1 VSALPEA
8 SLQESLR
15 VVFLGVLPA
24 VSRGLFSPRPK
35 VTKLLTSVDA
45 DRRTVEAL
53 QEIKRKH
60 PGQGVKLLGGRIVV
74 LWGPDAIRELL
85 EQSADV
91 YDSGSG
97 AKGKGMQH
105 FQPDALTLSHGEEW
119 RDRRGFTES
128 VLATSERVH
137 PCGGRF
143 AKVAAEEVD
152 ALRLGSTLDW
162 SDFERLF
169 DRLTLRVIFGDRAR
183 GDQELTEL
191 LETLMSEANRIVGL
205 SRGDTFYELYG
216 GLEKQL
222 RDPEP
227 DSLLARFADAP
238 HTDRTRVVHQIPH
251 WMFAMRDTLATNTY
265 RALAAIA
272 AQPEIERR
280 VLEELEGKD
289 LLDPAALDGLT
300 YLEGC
305 LQEAMRLWP
314 TTPLLARETTRDST
328 LAGEQVDE
336 GAQVMLLNVFNHRDP
351 DAAPDIDQMN
361 PERWTA
367 SERDAR
373 FNHLSGGSQYCP
385 GIPLVLLLGKAVLA
399 QLFGRYH
406 VQLREPALP
415 EGGDLP
421 HMLDAFAIRFGI
433 APREV

>member
-1 VSALPEA
+1 VSSLPEA
-8 SLQESLR
+8 SVAESLR

-35 VTKLLTSVDA
+35 VTRLLTSVDA

-53 QEIKRKH
+53 AEIRRKH

-74 LWGPDAIRELL
+74 LWGPDAIKEVL
-85 EQSADV
+85 EQSADA

-119 RDRRGFTES
+119 QDRRRFTES
-128 VLATSERVH
+128 VLATSEHVH
-137 PCGGRF
+137 PDAERF
-143 AKVAAEEVD
+143 LAVASEEVE

-162 SDFERLF
+162 NDFERLF

-191 LETLMSEANRIVGL
+191 LEKLMSEANRLVGL
-205 SRGDTFYELYG
+205 SHGDDYYELYG

-227 DSLLARFADAP
+227 GSLVARFADAP
-238 HTDRTRVVHQIPH
+238 QSDTTRVVHQLPH
-251 WMFAMRDTLATNTY
+251 WMFAMRDTLATNVY

-280 VLEELEGKD
+280 VLEELAQAD
-289 LLDPAALDGLT
+289 VNDPSQIDGLS

-314 TTPLLARETTRDST
+314 TTPLLARETTRET
-328 LAGEQVDE
+328 TVAGDEVDE
-336 GAQVMLLNVFNHRDP
+336 GAQVMMLNVFNHRDP
-351 DAAPDIDQMN
+351 ETAPDIDRMV
-361 PERWTA
+361 PERE
-367 SERDAR
+367 SDVR
-373 FNHLSGGSQYCP
+373 FNHLSGGSQNCP
-385 GIPLVLLLGKAVLA
+385 GGPLVSLLGKAVLA
-399 QLFGRYH
+399 QFFTRYRM
-406 VQLREPALP
+406 QLREPQLP
-415 EGGDLP
+415 SEGDMP
-421 HMLDAFAIRFGI
+421 NMLDAFAIRFGV
-433 APREV
+433 APREL

>member
-15 VVFLGVLPA
+15 VVFLGLLPA

-45 DRRTVEAL
+45 DRRTVETL

-119 RDRRGFTES
+119 RDRREFTES

-137 PCGGRF
+137 PFGGRF

-162 SDFERLF
+162 GDFERLF

-205 SRGDTFYELYG
+205 SRGDSFYELYG

-227 DSLLARFADAP
+227 DSLLARFTDAP
-238 HTDRTRVVHQIPH
+238 HSDRTRVVHQIPH

-265 RALAAIA
+265 RALAAVA
-272 AQPEIERR
+272 AQPEIETR
-280 VLEELEGKD
+280 VLEELEGRD
-289 LLDPAALDGLT
+289 LLDPAELDGLT

-314 TTPLLARETTRDST
+314 TTPLLAREATRDST

-336 GAQVMLLNVFNHRDP
+336 GSQVMLLNVFNHRDP
-351 DAAPDIDQMN
+351 DVAPDIDRMN
-361 PERWTA
+361 PERWA
-367 SERDAR
+367 DSERDPR

-406 VQLREPALP
+406 VQLREPELP

>member
-8 SLQESLR
+8 SLPESLR
-15 VVFLGVLPA
+15 VVFLGLLPA

-35 VTKLLTSVDA
+35 VTRLLTSIDA
-45 DRRTVEAL
+45 DRRAVEAL

-74 LWGPDAIRELL
+74 LWGPDAIREVL
-85 EQSADV
+85 ERSADV
-91 YDSGSG
+91 FDSGSG
-97 AKGKGMQH
+97 AKGKGMRH
-105 FQPDALTLSHGEEW
+105 FQPEALTLSHGEEW
-119 RDRRGFTES
+119 RDRREFTES

-137 PCGGRF
+137 PFGERF
-143 AKVAAEEVD
+143 VRVATEEVE

-191 LETLMSEANRIVGL
+191 LETLMSEANRLVGL
-205 SRGDTFYELYG
+205 SRNDSFYELYG

-238 HTDRTRVVHQIPH
+238 HTDRTRIVHQIPH

-272 AQPEIERR
+272 AQPEVERR

-289 LLDPAALDGLT
+289 ASDPAAVDGLT

-314 TTPLLARETTRDST
+314 TTPLLAREATRDT
-328 LAGEQVDE
+328 TVAGDQVDE
-336 GAQVMLLNVFNHRDP
+336 GSQVMLLNVFNHRDP
-351 DAAPDIDQMN
+351 DVAPDIGRMN
-361 PERWTA
+361 PERW
-367 SERDAR
+367 SQSGRDVR

-385 GIPLVLLLGKAVLA
+385 GVPLVLLLGKAVLA
-399 QLFGRYH
+399 QLFSRYR
-406 VQLREPALP
+406 VQLRDPALP
-415 EGGDLP
+415 ESGDLP

-433 APREV
+433 APRDV

>member
-15 VVFLGVLPA
+15 VVFLGLVPA

-45 DRRTVEAL
+45 DRRTVETL

-91 YDSGSG
+91 YDSGQG

-119 RDRRGFTES
+119 RDRREFTES

-137 PCGGRF
+137 PFGERF
-143 AKVAAEEVD
+143 AKVAGEEIE

-191 LETLMSEANRIVGL
+191 LEKLMSEANRIVGL
-205 SRGDTFYELYG
+205 SRGDAFYELYG

-227 DSLLARFADAP
+227 GSLLARFADAP

-265 RALAAIA
+265 RAAAAIA
-272 AQPEIERR
+272 AQPEVEAK
-280 VLEELEGKD
+280 VLEELGGKAPG
-289 LLDPAALDGLT
+289 DPSALDGMS

-314 TTPLLARETTRDST
+314 TTPLLAREATRDTT
-328 LAGEQVDE
+328 LAGDQVDE
-336 GAQVMLLNVFNHRDP
+336 GAQVMMLNVFNHRDP
-351 DAAPDIDQMN
+351 DVAPDIDELR
-361 PERWTA
+361 PERWVD
-367 SERDAR
+367 SERDVR
-373 FNHLSGGSQYCP
+373 FNHLSGGTQSCP
-385 GIPLVLLLGKAVLA
+385 GVPLVLLLGKAVLA
-399 QLFGRYH
+399 QLFSRYRM
-406 VQLREPALP
+406 QLRDPELP
-415 EGGDLP
+415 ESGKLP
-421 HMLDAFAIRFGI
+421 NMLDAFAIRFGV
-433 APREV
+433 APRDV

>member
-1 VSALPEA
+1 MSALPEA

-15 VVFLGVLPA
+15 VVFLGLLPA

-45 DRRTVEAL
+45 DRRTVETL

-119 RDRRGFTES
+119 RDRREFTES

-137 PCGGRF
+137 PFGGRF

-183 GDQELTEL
+183 GNQELTEL

-205 SRGDTFYELYG
+205 SRGDSFYELYG

-238 HTDRTRVVHQIPH
+238 HSDRTRVVHQIPH

-289 LLDPAALDGLT
+289 LLDASALDGLT

-305 LQEAMRLWP
+305 LQEAMRAVSP
-314 TTPLLARETTRDST
+314 TPLLAREATRDST

-336 GAQVMLLNVFNHRDP
+336 GSQVMLLNVFNHRDP
-351 DAAPDIDQMN
+351 DVAPDIDQMN

-367 SERDAR
+367 SEREVR

-385 GIPLVLLLGKAVLA
+385 GIPLVLLLGRAVLA
-399 QLFGRYH
+399 QLLTATASAARAGAARGRRPAAH
-406 VQLREPALP
+406 ARCLRHPL
-415 EGGDLP
+415 
-421 HMLDAFAIRFGI
+421 GI

>member
-1 VSALPEA
+1 MSALPEA

-15 VVFLGVLPA
+15 VVFLGLLPA

-45 DRRTVEAL
+45 DRRTVETL

-119 RDRRGFTES
+119 RDRREFTES

-137 PCGGRF
+137 PFGGRF

-205 SRGDTFYELYG
+205 SRGDSFYELYG

-238 HTDRTRVVHQIPH
+238 HSDRTRVVHQIPH

-289 LLDPAALDGLT
+289 LLDASALDGLT

-314 TTPLLARETTRDST
+314 TTPLLAREATRDST

-336 GAQVMLLNVFNHRDP
+336 GSQVMLLNVFNHRDP
-351 DAAPDIDQMN
+351 DVAPDIDQMN

-367 SERDAR
+367 SEREVR

-385 GIPLVLLLGKAVLA
+385 GIPLVLLLGRAVLA
-399 QLFGRYH
+399 QLFSRYR

-421 HMLDAFAIRFGI
+421 HMLDAYAIRFGI

>member
-1 VSALPEA
+1 MSALPDA

-15 VVFLGVLPA
+15 VVFLGILPA

-74 LWGPDAIRELL
+74 LWGPDAVRELL

-119 RDRRGFTES
+119 RDRREFTES

-137 PCGGRF
+137 PFGERF
-143 AKVAAEEVD
+143 ARVAAEEVD

-162 SDFERLF
+162 ADFERLF
-169 DRLTLRVIFGDRAR
+169 DLLTLRVIFGDRAR

-205 SRGDTFYELYG
+205 SRGETFYELYG

-238 HTDRTRVVHQIPH
+238 HSDRTRVVHQIPH
-251 WMFAMRDTLATNTY
+251 WMFAMRDTLATNAY

-272 AQPEIERR
+272 AQPEIENR
-280 VLEELEGKD
+280 VLEELDGKD

-305 LQEAMRLWP
+305 LQESMRLWP
-314 TTPLLARETTRDST
+314 TTPLLAREATRDST

-336 GAQVMLLNVFNHRDP
+336 GSQVILLNVFNHRDP
-351 DAAPDIDQMN
+351 DVAPDIDQMN

-367 SERDAR
+367 SERDVR

-385 GIPLVLLLGKAVLA
+385 GIPLVLLLGKAVLG
-399 QLFGRYH
+399 QLFGRYR